1 MSGSPC
7 GDETTFREDLELMQM
22 EDTVGKT
29 FENDLNRPMVSVS
42 EKPMQCKSGEPKY
55 VRQIENDLNGL

>member
-1 MSGSPC
+1 MEMR
-7 GDETTFREDLELMQM
+7 DETTFWDDLR
-22 EDTVGKT
+22 KT

-42 EKPMQCKSGEPKY
+42 EKPMQCKSGEAKY